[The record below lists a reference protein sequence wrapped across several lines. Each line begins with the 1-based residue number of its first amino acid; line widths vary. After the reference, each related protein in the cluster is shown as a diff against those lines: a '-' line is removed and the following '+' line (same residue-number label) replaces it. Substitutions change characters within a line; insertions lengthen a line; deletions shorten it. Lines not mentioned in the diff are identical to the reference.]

1 MPQPQRGSYLEMREE
16 RKSESDGARS
26 PPTNPA
32 WSAPPPPPPPAAW
45 GRSVARARGATVD
58 GDDAKVDVVFR
69 KRKLGLDLRYDHS
82 RGTAVLAEA
91 PDHRAQL
98 RAGDALLALDG
109 EAVVIDSEEAF
120 QALFFRLADG
130 PRPLRLTFARRAPQ
144 RSRVASVAGVDYEAP
159 AFYELDVAGGRLQGK
174 DGKDACVAF
183 RGGQVVVRGAL
194 SRERRRSVLAVRSAE
209 GLPGCEAGDSFLGLD
224 GALALPRA
232 DARDVWGALD
242 AALAGSQASKAAFCR
257 GSAGD
262 ALYTVKLP
270 AAEIEDDD
278 DWDDHPG
285 RRRSSFSA
293 LRRSSFLSRDLPD
306 SATEAWGVSV
316 AADGGFL
323 RVTTLDEG
331 GLAKAAAVRLGD
343 VVVALN
349 GNSVIGLGILDFAD
363 VADGAVRSAL
373 KVGRAFVSATFAN
386 DRVVP
391 AALLGVAP
399 PSFAPAVPAPPPRSR
414 GAPPVAPPI
423 AVDDGLPAAARPPKR
438 VSTGSR
444 RVSSGRFDQDRASWS
459 GLSASEKRRLA
470 QLRRLLRAGVGAEW
484 HQTVG
489 DGACRRR
496 PVLLR
501 EFGDF
506 EGFAVEPLRSKPIVV
521 LFDALASVEMPFN
534 SRYGVDD
541 ATLAASFTVTFGHA
555 DDDRPVTCDF
565 STASAAVAY
574 MLADGVE
581 LARRIALTSPPV
593 DRTGGAR
600 QRSAVSLSVDEG
612 RSSLPARE
620 SASGAAAA
628 LSAVGRSAPFF
639 LMDGDA
645 PQRRWWQ
652 NLRKGVVVEVYYA
665 EDTYAVKTP
674 VGDVDVA
681 ETAFSEG
688 TYCRCVVVRRMRAGR
703 AEGKHW
709 YVLKYKDGPYDC
721 DAPRG
726 AKRRGLPKGTRFVGV
741 PRDCMVLTYENQKL
755 YLPWMLALIT
765 LAQILFFVQFADQR
779 YGSVRE
785 VGPSGPTVGPSTL
798 WFRLTG
804 PFPECFDARFQYWRL
819 FTYQI
824 VHQGYYHLAC
834 NCVMQCVFGASVEM
848 VHGHRMILLVYQF
861 GVALGA
867 LTCAFTDI
875 HRAVVGASG
884 GVYTLIGLHFADVL
898 LNFRAMNDHA
908 RRATRALLCTAVPA
922 LDIFIYVFLYA
933 DDTTSYSAHAGGGAA
948 GFLLGLALL
957 DPVAEMKLHTYG
969 VRPLAALALL
979 AYFLFAF
986 GWQQSKYPPEYL
998 YNGRPWRRSS
1008 WGKEDL
1014 AASCCW
1020 QLQDCADI
1028 DERDYDYFNCDD
1040 DKDLTITIASDDLAL
1055 DVVLQT
1061 CDALKDA
1068 LATALSLEHLIP
1080 DDDLRR

>member
-16 RKSESDGARS
+16 RKSEDGARS

-45 GRSVARARGATVD
+45 GRSV
-58 GDDAKVDVVFR
+58 DVVFR
-69 KRKLGLDLRYDHS
+69 KRKLGLDLRFDP
-82 RGTAVLAEA
+82 RAAAVLAEA

-130 PRPLRLTFARRAPQ
+130 PRPLRLTFTRRAPQ

-174 DGKDACVAF
+174 DGKDA
-183 RGGQVVVRGAL
+183 
-194 SRERRRSVLAVRSAE
+194 AE

-224 GALALPRA
+224 GALALRA
-232 DARDVWGALD
+232 DARRLGALD
-242 AALAGSQASKAAFCR
+242 AAAGSQAPKAAFCR

-278 DWDDHPG
+278 DWDDHP
-285 RRRSSFSA
+285 
-293 LRRSSFLSRDLPD
+293 
-306 SATEAWGVSV
+306 
-316 AADGGFL
+316 
-323 RVTTLDEG
+323 
-331 GLAKAAAVRLGD
+331 AAAG
-343 VVVALN
+343 
-349 GNSVIGLGILDFAD
+349 
-363 VADGAVRSAL
+363 
-373 KVGRAFVSATFAN
+373 
-386 DRVVP
+386 P
-391 AALLGVAP
+391 AAC
-399 PSFAPAVPAPPPRSR
+399 R
-414 GAPPVAPPI
+414 
-423 AVDDGLPAAARPPKR
+423 RPPTR
-438 VSTGSR
+438 T
-444 RVSSGRFDQDRASWS
+444 ASWS

-541 ATLAASFTVTFGHA
+541 ATLAASFTVTFGPRGR
-555 DDDRPVTCDF
+555 RP
-565 STASAAVAY
+565 
-574 MLADGVE
+574 
-581 LARRIALTSPPV
+581 
-593 DRTGGAR
+593 
-600 QRSAVSLSVDEG
+600 RSAVSLSVDEG

-779 YGSVRE
+779 YGARE
-785 VGPSGPTVGPSTL
+785 VGPSGPT
-798 WFRLTG
+798 
-804 PFPECFDARFQYWRL
+804 
-819 FTYQI
+819 
-824 VHQGYYHLAC
+824 
-834 NCVMQCVFGASVEM
+834 
-848 VHGHRMILLVYQF
+848 F

-986 GWQQSKYPPEYL
+986 GWQQSSAAP
-998 YNGRPWRRSS
+998 GR
-1008 WGKEDL
+1008 L
-1014 AASCCW
+1014 
-1020 QLQDCADI
+1020 
-1028 DERDYDYFNCDD
+1028 
-1040 DKDLTITIASDDLAL
+1040 
-1055 DVVLQT
+1055 
-1061 CDALKDA
+1061 
-1068 LATALSLEHLIP
+1068 TALSLEHP
-1080 DDDLRR
+1080 SRRRPAALGGLV

>member
-45 GRSVARARGATVD
+45 GRSVARARGATVES
-58 GDDAKVDVVFR
+58 DDAKVDVVFR
-69 KRKLGLDLRYDHS
+69 KRKLGLDLRYDHA
-82 RGTAVLAEA
+82 RGKAVLAEA
-91 PDHRAQL
+91 PDHHAQL

-130 PRPLRLTFARRAPQ
+130 PRPLRLTFTRRAPQ

-414 GAPPVAPPI
+414 GAPPI
-423 AVDDGLPAAARPPKR
+423 AVVDDGLPVVPAQKPPKR

-652 NLRKGVVVEVYYA
+652 NLRKGVVVEVYYRA
-665 EDTYAVKTP
+665 GQESEIPNFKGSSLGRFPLVSADFWTSDHLL
-674 VGDVDVA
+674 GRSRSVD
-681 ETAFSEG
+681 AFSG
-688 TYCRCVVVRRMRAGR
+688 TRA
-703 AEGKHW
+703 
-709 YVLKYKDGPYDC
+709 
-721 DAPRG
+721 RG
-726 AKRRGLPKGTRFVGV
+726 TLTLKRR
-741 PRDCMVLTYENQKL
+741 
-755 YLPWMLALIT
+755 
-765 LAQILFFVQFADQR
+765 
-779 YGSVRE
+779 
-785 VGPSGPTVGPSTL
+785 
-798 WFRLTG
+798 
-804 PFPECFDARFQYWRL
+804 
-819 FTYQI
+819 
-824 VHQGYYHLAC
+824 
-834 NCVMQCVFGASVEM
+834 
-848 VHGHRMILLVYQF
+848 
-861 GVALGA
+861 
-867 LTCAFTDI
+867 
-875 HRAVVGASG
+875 
-884 GVYTLIGLHFADVL
+884 
-898 LNFRAMNDHA
+898 
-908 RRATRALLCTAVPA
+908 
-922 LDIFIYVFLYA
+922 
-933 DDTTSYSAHAGGGAA
+933 
-948 GFLLGLALL
+948 
-957 DPVAEMKLHTYG
+957 
-969 VRPLAALALL
+969 
-979 AYFLFAF
+979 
-986 GWQQSKYPPEYL
+986 
-998 YNGRPWRRSS
+998 
-1008 WGKEDL
+1008 
-1014 AASCCW
+1014 
-1020 QLQDCADI
+1020 
-1028 DERDYDYFNCDD
+1028 
-1040 DKDLTITIASDDLAL
+1040 
-1055 DVVLQT
+1055 
-1061 CDALKDA
+1061 
-1068 LATALSLEHLIP
+1068 
-1080 DDDLRR
+1080 